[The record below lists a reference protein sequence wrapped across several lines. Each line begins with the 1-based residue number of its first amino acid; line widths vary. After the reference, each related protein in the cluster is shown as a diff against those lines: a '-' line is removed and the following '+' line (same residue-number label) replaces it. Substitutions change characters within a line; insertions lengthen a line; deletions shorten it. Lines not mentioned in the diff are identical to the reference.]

1 MQEGRSFQRI
11 GVLWGGKLSSFR
23 GEVGTFMENE
33 KSSHR
38 NIIIFTLQMPRK
50 FSSKI
55 KIANCIF
62 LTVFRIVCAASAI

>member
-1 MQEGRSFQRI
+1 MQEGRSFQKI
-11 GVLWGGKLSSFR
+11 GLLWGGKLSSFR

-50 FSSKI
+50 FSRKI
-55 KIANCIF
+55 KIASCI
-62 LTVFRIVCAASAI
+62 S